1 MRLESFDAI
10 YHRAAERKGG
20 EGILNRMISAPLSK
34 AEIANI
40 ADDRV
45 LAAFTKKVFQSGFVW
60 RVIEQ
65 KWPDFEAV
73 FFGFNVDKVLLMPDE
88 MLEQKS
94 TDKRIVRNYKKVM
107 TVRDNA
113 LMLSDIRRQHGNFGN
128 FANTYNAD
136 NIIELWAY
144 LKKHGA
150 RLGGNTGPYSLRALG
165 IDTFLLSRDVEGY
178 FRQHDLISGSATS
191 KRSLTAINQAFVE
204 WQKQS
209 DWSLQSLSQLV
220 SLSCGDNYRL
230 GDEE

>member
-20 EGILNRMISAPLSK
+20 ESILNNMISAPLETQ
-34 AEIANI
+34 EIASLP
-40 ADDRV
+40 DDRV
-45 LAAFTKKVFQSGFVW
+45 LSAFTKKVFQSGFVW

-65 KWPDFEAV
+65 KWPDFEEV
-73 FFGFNVDKVLLMPDE
+73 FFGFDVEKVLLMPDE

-113 LMLSDIRRQHGNFGN
+113 LMLSDIARSHGSFGA
-128 FANTYNAD
+128 FANTYSAD

-150 RLGGNTGPYSLRALG
+150 RLGGNTGPYALRTLG

-191 KRSLTAINQAFVE
+191 KRSLTAINAAFIE

-230 GDEE
+230 GE